1 MSCRAETI
9 KYLEAN
15 EGFQWAGSI
24 SRAVHELTGQKESI
38 IERRL
43 REYENEGLLIKTY
56 EQVNGQGPKCV
67 LYRLKPTPK
76 PATGALTL
84 STQLELV

>member
-1 MSCRAETI
+1 MSCRQETT

-38 IERRL
+38 VERRL

-67 LYRLKPTPK
+67 LYRLKP
-76 PATGALTL
+76 L
-84 STQLELV
+84 SERS